1 MASLS
6 YHQVRE
12 PGNIFTKTA
21 RKNMKDLFLK
31 VILRVCLLFIYLFL
45 AALVFVAV
53 QGLALV
59 VGSRGYSLAAVPRL
73 LIAVA
78 SLVARGLRSCG
89 AQA

>member
-1 MASLS
+1 
-6 YHQVRE
+6 
-12 PGNIFTKTA
+12 
-21 RKNMKDLFLK
+21 MKDLFLK

-59 VGSRGYSLAAVPRL
+59 VGSGGYSLAAVPRL